1 MEVLNAKAQRK
12 SLHYC
17 SDYCIDQFGCFMMD
31 LEKMSIYFLDQMRV
45 NDFKIENKT
54 LKI

>member
-31 LEKMSIYFLDQMRV
+31 LEKNEFSFSRSNEGQ
-45 NDFKIENKT
+45 
-54 LKI
+54 